1 MYEYWRIYGFKVG
14 LLGLY
19 YYELLQYAISSVL
32 AMKVIRSRYACPHDS
47 ERGRWPN
54 KARQKKRLYPFSL
67 TTTRV

>member
-32 AMKVIRSRYACPHDS
+32 AMKVIRSRYMPVLMIPSVDVGQI
-47 ERGRWPN
+47 ELGR
-54 KARQKKRLYPFSL
+54 RSGSTPFH
-67 TTTRV
+67 